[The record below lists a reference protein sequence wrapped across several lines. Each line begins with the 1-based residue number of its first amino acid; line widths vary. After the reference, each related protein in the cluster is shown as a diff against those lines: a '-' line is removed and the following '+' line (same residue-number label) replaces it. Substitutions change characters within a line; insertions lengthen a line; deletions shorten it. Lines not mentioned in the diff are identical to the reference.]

1 MPSGPIVDD
10 APLGDAT
17 TVSISRW
24 LHDEETVVHTMGWAA
39 ILLIALPSRRSMGWK
54 SSCHLAMTACPR
66 AWCRIYAPLVNALKA

>member
-1 MPSGPIVDD
+1 MPSGPIVDMV
-10 APLGDAT
+10 LGDAT

-39 ILLIALPSRRSMGWK
+39 ILLIALPSRQSMGWT

-66 AWCRIYAPLVNALKA
+66 AWCRIYAPLC